1 MNGAERG
8 ERGNRVSRGSNGP
21 RNSSPASATRESQDQ
36 PLEKVLGGGMTYFA
50 LWLGFR
56 CTGEETRDETMPAL
70 QRVAWTRKRLLATA
84 T

>member
-1 MNGAERG
+1 M
-8 ERGNRVSRGSNGP
+8 SRGSSGP

-56 CTGEETRDETMPAL
+56 CTGGETRDETMPAS
-70 QRVAWTRKRLLATA
+70 RVDSQATVSYSYLAEYSLKREG
-84 T
+84 